1 MLFSLSLVLHRVG
14 HLCALLS
21 IGFRHLIVALGIAP
35 DVPYCSEAG
44 RAVHSF
50 EIVLIESISIVT
62 GDAEPDLF
70 NASELV
76 LIVGTSLPLTSTR
89 CPRYLRS
96 FILPVA

>member
-1 MLFSLSLVLHRVG
+1 
-14 HLCALLS
+14 LS
-21 IGFRHLIVALGIAP
+21 IGFRQFHRCCWIAA
-35 DVPYCSEAG
+35 DVPHCSEAG
-44 RAVHSF
+44 RTVHSF
-50 EIVLIESISIVT
+50 ETVLIDVINIVT

-76 LIVGTSLPLTSTR
+76 LIVGVSLPVTSTR